1 MTMVNAIQIERARF
15 FDRETLYQCIV
26 ETGLEG
32 IWIVAPDS
40 KTLFANQRMA
50 EIFGCTVEEMIG
62 GSSFDFVFAED
73 VAGAQQRYAM
83 GRQGVYVETDFRFKR
98 KDGREIWVLATG
110 APLQDENGEFIG
122 MLAKIIDVTRRKQ
135 AERALEE
142 REREY
147 RQLLENLPLGVY
159 RTTPDGSILYAN
171 ATLVEM
177 LGYQDFEEVAARNLE
192 LQFDAAYSRAEF
204 KRRLEACDE
213 IKGYEATWKTSG
225 GGTLYIREHARC
237 IRNPDGSV
245 KYYEGTVEDISE
257 KRRAED
263 ALKESETR
271 YRVFVEQSTEAIWRF
286 ETEAKIPVRLPED
299 EQIALIYEH
308 GYLAECNTVMAE
320 MYGYQSAEEI
330 LGARLV
336 DMLTPADAGNIEYLR
351 AFIRAGYRLNK
362 METRELDRFGNEK
375 NFVNSLVGIVED
387 GHLIRAWGMQ
397 RDTTEQKRIER
408 EREEMNTVLE
418 QRVRERTAELERAN
432 EELESFT
439 YSVSHDLR
447 APLRFASGLLDMLEK
462 RTGAQLDQVGISYLH
477 AIYETIS
484 EAGDLI
490 DELLAFSKLGQA
502 EMVRESVDMMALVE
516 GEIEGHHLETRDR
529 RVSWRWSKLPVVS
542 GDAAM
547 LRLVVR
553 NLISN
558 ALKYTCRRERAEIE
572 ITWTKERGEH
582 VFCFADNGVGFDSKD
597 ADSLFK
603 PFHRLHTAAEFE
615 GTGIG
620 LAHVRRIIERHGGRV
635 WANGRKDQGATF
647 YFSLPQI

>member
-1 MTMVNAIQIERARF
+1 MAIVNTIQIERARF
-15 FDRETLYQCIV
+15 FDKETLYQCIV

-32 IWIVAPDS
+32 IWIVAPEGE
-40 KTLFANQRMA
+40 TLFANQRMA
-50 EIFGCTVEEMIG
+50 EIFGCTVDEMIG
-62 GSSFDFVFAED
+62 HSSFDFVFAED
-73 VAGAQQRYAM
+73 EASARQRYAS
-83 GRQGVYVETDFRFKR
+83 GRRGVSIDADFRFKR
-98 KDGREIWVLATG
+98 KDGREVWVLATG

-135 AERALEE
+135 AERELEE

-159 RTTPDGSILYAN
+159 RTTPDGAILYAN
-171 ATLVEM
+171 ATLVKM
-177 LGYQDFEEVAARNLE
+177 LGYQGFEEIASRNLE
-192 LQFDAAYSRAEF
+192 RQFDAGYSRAEF

-213 IKGYEATWKTSG
+213 IKGYEATWKTG
-225 GGTLYIREHARC
+225 EGGTLYMREHARC
-237 IRNPDGSV
+237 IRNEDGSV
-245 KYYEGTVEDISE
+245 KYYEGTIEDISQ
-257 KRRAED
+257 KRRAEE
-263 ALKESETR
+263 ALKESEMR

-286 ETEAKIPVRLPED
+286 ETEARIPINLSED
-299 EQIALIYEH
+299 EQIERIYNH
-308 GYLAECNTVMAE
+308 GYLAECNNVMAE
-320 MYGYQSAEEI
+320 MYGYPSAEEI
-330 LGARLV
+330 LGARLI
-336 DMLTPADAGNIEYLR
+336 DMLTPEDPGNIEYLR

-362 METRELDRFGNEK
+362 METHELDRFGNEK
-375 NFVNSLVGIVED
+375 YFVNSLVGIIED

-397 RDTTEQKRIER
+397 RDTTEQRRIEK
-408 EREEMNTVLE
+408 EREEMNTLLE
-418 QRVRERTAELERAN
+418 QRVGERTAELERAN

-462 RTGAQLDQVGISYLH
+462 RAVAHLDQVSISYLH

-490 DELLAFSKLGQA
+490 DELLAFSKLAHA
-502 EMVRESVDMMALVE
+502 EMVRELVDMMALVQ

-529 RVSWRWSKLPVVS
+529 QVSWKLSEVPVVS

-547 LRLVVR
+547 LRLVIR

-558 ALKYTCRRERAEIE
+558 ALKYTRLRERAEIE
-572 ITWTKERGEH
+572 ITWIEDAGEH
-582 VFCFADNGVGFDSKD
+582 IFRFADNGVGFDAKD
-597 ADSLFK
+597 ADNLFK

-635 WANGRKDQGATF
+635 WAEGRKDQGATF
-647 YFSLPQI
+647 YFSLPKD